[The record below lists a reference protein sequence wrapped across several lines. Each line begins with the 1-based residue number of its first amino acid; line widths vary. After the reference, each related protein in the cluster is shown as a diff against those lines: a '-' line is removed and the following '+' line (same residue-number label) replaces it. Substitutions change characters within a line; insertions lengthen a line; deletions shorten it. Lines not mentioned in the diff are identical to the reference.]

1 MLADNIALHVLS
13 TLTPSPPNPNSV
25 LILEHKGNLA
35 ILQQTLGTLSITQR
49 LLPRPMSSGTCLP
62 PALISHHSP
71 TYLILSQP
79 RCLPTV
85 PQTWRAHFV
94 SGDLYLHFLSPLLVV
109 LFLPESFPD
118 SFLGSYALEEGSSP
132 SSPDSLSSYF
142 ALFLA
147 E

>member
-1 MLADNIALHVLS
+1 MLADNLVLHVLS
-13 TLTPSPPNPNSV
+13 TLTPSPPNPNSE

-35 ILQQTLGTLSITQR
+35 ILHQTLGTLSITQR
-49 LLPRPMSSGTCLP
+49 LLPRPVSSGISLP
-62 PALISHHSP
+62 PPLISHHSP
-71 TYLILSQP
+71 SYLILSQP
-79 RCLPTV
+79 RCLPAV

-94 SGDLYLHFLSPLLVV
+94 SGALYLHFLSPLLVV
-109 LFLPESFPD
+109 LFLPKSFPD
-118 SFLGSYALEEGSSP
+118 SFLSFYALGEGSSP